1 MLLLSLLDT
10 DTPIEKFLKGC
21 VQVQNVKNTVLS
33 TVQICI
39 LHDLYQAA
47 QLKEEGKLKTADVPL
62 QHIQKK
68 YDLERYTVSRNA
80 AMLSD
85 AEFKDKNQKSG
96 KRQGR
101 GYITIR
107 DYKADKNNK
116 NTKSMVLTNQG
127 RTVAQLIF
135 NR

>member
-10 DTPIEKFLKGC
+10 ATPIEKFLKGV

-39 LHDLYQAA
+39 LHDLYKATL
-47 QLKEEGKLKTADVPL
+47 LKDSGKLKSADVPL

-80 AMLSD
+80 VMLSD
-85 AEFKDKNQKSG
+85 STLKDKGQKSG
-96 KRQGR
+96 VREGR
-101 GYITIR
+101 GFITIR
-107 DYKADKNNK
+107 DYKDSKDAR
-116 NTKSMVLTNQG
+116 TKSMVLTNKG
-127 RTVAQLIF
+127 RTVAQLMF
-135 NR
+135 A